1 MNSSID
7 DDRWRWGKL
16 LMACFDHLQPILARR
31 DPPVV
36 DREIIPDFGGGPDG
50 FSIWLVC
57 SNSNEVSRLSVQ
69 HDELRTLFVD
79 AMSSRGFPKA
89 ACESL
94 RVLFTSHEDMEAGGG
109 RFYFFR

>member
-1 MNSSID
+1 VTSSIE

-16 LMACFDHLQPILARR
+16 LVACFDNLLPILARR

-50 FSIWLVC
+50 LSIWLIC
-57 SNSNEVSRLSVQ
+57 SNRNEVSRLSVQ
-69 HDELRTLFVD
+69 NDELRTLFVD
-79 AMSSRGFPKA
+79 AMLSRGFPKA

-94 RVLFTSHEDMEAGGG
+94 RVLFTSNEDIEAGGG

>member
-1 MNSSID
+1 MNSSVD

-16 LMACFDHLQPILARR
+16 LMACFDNLEPILARR

-36 DREIIPDFGGGPDG
+36 DRENIPDFGGGKNAL
-50 FSIWLVC
+50 SIWLIC
-57 SNSNEVSRLSVQ
+57 SNSSEVSRLSVQ

-89 ACESL
+89 SCESL
-94 RVLFTSHEDMEAGGG
+94 RVLFTSHEEIEAGGG

>member
-31 DPPVV
+31 DPPVL
-36 DREIIPDFGGGPDG
+36 DREIIPDFVGGPDG
-50 FSIWLVC
+50 LSIWLIC
-57 SNSNEVSRLSVQ
+57 SNSNEVSRLSLQ
-69 HDELRTLFVD
+69 HDELRTLFAD
-79 AMSSRGFPKA
+79 AMSSHGFPKL

-94 RVLFTSHEDMEAGGG
+94 RVLFTSHEDIEAGGG